1 MLVNG
6 VKLRRW
12 WFVTFCFSFFF
23 SRSPGWSTI
32 SGSCFST
39 KGRGNDAC
47 DVGTDIFLPII
58 MQEFIW
64 CLRRMHQFFFFFIQT
79 VFLGNRERE
88 REKKKCLYS
97 PSAKLSPSTILFFC
111 FFFFRFLLFI
121 FKPCT
126 FPPILP
132 SHLSSTLLLVVCRES
147 LLLAIHSINIPVYNN
162 NHSP

>member
-58 MQEFIW
+58 MQEFTW
-64 CLRRMHQFFFFFIQT
+64 CLRRMHQFFFFFLFKLFFQAI
-79 VFLGNRERE
+79 ERE
-88 REKKKCLYS
+88 REKMPIFPLCKTVSKHN
-97 PSAKLSPSTILFFC
+97 FVFC
-111 FFFFRFLLFI
+111 FFQISAFHFQTVYFSPNSSFS
-121 FKPCT
+121 FV
-126 FPPILP
+126 
-132 SHLSSTLLLVVCRES
+132 LSSSSCGVQR
-147 LLLAIHSINIPVYNN
+147 IPAASDPL
-162 NHSP
+162 HKHPCIQQ